1 MMISYTIKKVVEI
14 NINNLMNVP
23 CLHAAY
29 MLLTCCLHDAYMLLR
44 CDFANNINMLSL
56 SSAAFP

>member
-1 MMISYTIKKVVEI
+1 MMISYTFKNDLAIS
-14 NINNLMNVP
+14 INNLMNVP

-29 MLLTCCLHDAYMLLR
+29 MLRTCCLHAAYMLLR
-44 CDFANNINMLSL
+44 CDLANNINMLSL

>member
-1 MMISYTIKKVVEI
+1 MLISYTFKKVVEI

-29 MLLTCCLHDAYMLLR
+29 MLLTCCLHAAYICLDVTLQTT
-44 CDFANNINMLSL
+44 
-56 SSAAFP
+56 